1 MRLEVTITAHVLN
14 IRSGAGTNFKIVGT
28 LTKNSKVIVNELN
41 GNWYKLEDG
50 RGWISK
56 SYTTNPKNLETTT
69 QPQPTPTTPQPT
81 QTDSLITDTG
91 SVSQGLGID
100 SKILNMLYTQVDR
113 TKEKLDASTRLFGC
127 PFQFTKTVDFRL
139 NSLVDLGRMYMQN
152 IIAESPIVYFVPGKP
167 NYLAELSDAERKSLT
182 TFFAGRS
189 LEEGDSA
196 TLLNDILGGK
206 DVRYFDFVSDYAE
219 YMRYVNLLCRMA
231 AIYIGI
237 GDEKVNG
244 TDIPYKY
251 YDWTFYKYKN
261 DYKEETNTKKKSIFD
276 WVGQSSNELIE
287 NLFGKYKYVQFYVEP
302 NTSFIE
308 SASNNTTQS
317 KIAGMFDTVEGL
329 MKEISFFTQAAALKY
344 TDEVRLLAMSGM
356 EDINDILFKNTGENL
371 FSRILGVA
379 PNVLNGSN
387 ILFPELW
394 GDSSYNKSYNV
405 TINLVSPYGDKES
418 IYLNVIVPLMH
429 LLALCLPKQTTA
441 NTFASPFLVKV
452 FAKGWFSCEMGIID
466 SISIDKAGSGDS
478 WSVHGLAN
486 EMKVTLGIRDLYSN
500 LMITN
505 ATRPDLFFQNNGL
518 IDFLAVT
525 CGVDIT
531 KPNFLLKLETI
542 YSVFFGKAL
551 DLPKNMYNEMIQ
563 AIRRQIE
570 PLISIE

>member
-127 PFQFTKTVDFRL
+127 PFQFTKAVDFRL

-167 NYLAELSDAERKSLT
+167 NYLSELSDAERKSLT

-196 TLLNDILGGK
+196 TLLNNILGGK

-251 YDWTFYKYKN
+251 YDWSFYKYKN

-317 KIAGMFDTVEGL
+317 RIAGMFDTAEGL
-329 MKEISFFTQAAALKY
+329 IKEISFFTQAAALKNV
-344 TDEVRLLAMSGM
+344 DEIRLNAISGM
-356 EDINDILFKNTGENL
+356 EDISDKLFKNTGENL

-379 PNVLNGSN
+379 PNILNGSN

-486 EMKVTLGIRDLYSN
+486 EMKVTLGIKDLYSN

-563 AIRRQIE
+563 AIRRQID
-570 PLISIE
+570 PLIRIE